1 MESEASTRRWGALAL
16 AAAMAVVVGTALAF
30 QHLGG
35 YIPCALCLEQRTPY
49 YLGIPVLLAAFVAA
63 SLKAPPAL
71 VRVLIAIGGLLM
83 LWSLVL
89 GVRHAGVEWD
99 WWAGPTDCGVVA
111 PVDTGGGGVLDAI
124 DTMLPPSCDEAAG
137 RFLGLSF
144 AGWNALSSLVLA
156 AAAFWLAAR
165 RR

>member
-1 MESEASTRRWGALAL
+1 MTATALKWEALAL
-16 AAAMAVVVGTALAF
+16 AVLMAIVVGTALAF

-63 SLKAPPAL
+63 SLNAPPLL
-71 VRVLIAIGGLLM
+71 VRALIAVGGLLM
-83 LWSLVL
+83 AWSLVL
-89 GVRHAGVEWD
+89 AVRHAGVEWD
-99 WWAGPTDCGVVA
+99 FWAGPTDCGVVA
-111 PVDTGGGGVLDAI
+111 PVDTGGAGVLDAI

-144 AGWNALSSLVLA
+144 AGWNAVASLVLML
-156 AAAFWLAAR
+156 AAFASAAR

>member
-1 MESEASTRRWGALAL
+1 MRSDTLKWEALGLGL
-16 AAAMAVVVGTALAF
+16 AMAVVVGTALGF

-49 YLGIPVLLAAFVAA
+49 YVAIPVMLAAFVAA
-63 SLKAPPAL
+63 IAKAPPKL
-71 VRVLIAIGGLLM
+71 VRILIGLGGLLM

-89 GVRHAGVEWD
+89 AVRHAGVEWGF
-99 WWAGPTDCGVVA
+99 WAGPTNCGAVA
-111 PVDTGGGGVLDAI
+111 PVQGGSGGGILDAI
-124 DTMLPPSCDEAAG
+124 NTAIPPSCDQAAG

-144 AGWNALSSLVLA
+144 AGWNAVASLVLA
-156 AAAFWLAAR
+156 VAAFWSALR